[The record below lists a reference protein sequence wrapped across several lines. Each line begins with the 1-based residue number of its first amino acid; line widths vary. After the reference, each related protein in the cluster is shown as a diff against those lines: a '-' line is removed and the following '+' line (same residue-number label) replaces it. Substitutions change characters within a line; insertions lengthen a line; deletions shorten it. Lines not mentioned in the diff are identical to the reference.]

1 MKQVLGI
8 IAFVALTAT
17 AFAQQT
23 QPPPPQSTSPSQP
36 QPTSPSPPQPAPSGD
51 DVDIAKA
58 HFNTG
63 QTYYEHGRFE
73 DAAREFEEA
82 YRLSGKA
89 PLLYNCGKSY
99 DGSNDFARALDAY
112 QRFLAAA
119 PPDNPDRDF
128 SQKRVE
134 MLQTLVGKVTL
145 DGAVAGSAVTLD
157 GKSVGPAPLAAALVV
172 NPGRHQLT
180 LTHDGYAT
188 WKSAVDVG
196 VGGSTTV
203 VARQLESVKVVTVV
217 GHEKEVP
224 VYKKWWLWTAVGGA
238 LVVAGV
244 ITAVVVTSDASN
256 NGGTPTVQLPQV
268 K

>member
-1 MKQVLGI
+1 MRKLLAI
-8 IAFVALTAT
+8 MALAAAT
-17 AFAQQT
+17 TTTGPVRAQQT
-23 QPPPPQSTSPSQP
+23 
-36 QPTSPSPPQPAPSGD
+36 PQPAPLQQPSGD

-89 PLLYNCGKSY
+89 PLLYNVGKSY

-128 SQKRVE
+128 GNKRVE
-134 MLQTLVGKVTL
+134 MLKTIVGKIGI

-157 GKSVGPAPLAAALVV
+157 GKEAGTTPLAAPFVV

-180 LTHDGYAT
+180 LAHEGYAT
-188 WKSAVDVG
+188 WKTAVDVG
-196 VGGSTTV
+196 VGGQTAV
-203 VARQLESVKVVTVV
+203 AARQTEAVKVVMV
-217 GHEKEVP
+217 GTRDVP

-238 LVVAGV
+238 VIVAGV
-244 ITAVVVTSDASN
+244 ITAVVLTGDASN
-256 NGGTPTVQLPQV
+256 NGLPTVQLPQV